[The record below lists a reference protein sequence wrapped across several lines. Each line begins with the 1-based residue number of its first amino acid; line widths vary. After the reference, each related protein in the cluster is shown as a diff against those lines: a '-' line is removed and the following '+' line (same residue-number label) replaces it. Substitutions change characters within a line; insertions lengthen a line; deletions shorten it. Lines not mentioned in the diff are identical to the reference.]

1 MNIKPG
7 TFLKSSVLLNDS
19 EFEDTL
25 IFIAEFNAKG
35 AIGFVINK
43 PFSRSLNE
51 LEEFRH
57 SLPFPLHDGGPVDRE
72 HLFCLHCRPDLIP
85 GGVDIDKGIYW
96 GGDFKQAIFHI
107 NNNTITTK
115 EIKIFIGYCGWD
127 YAQLEEEIEEGSW
140 EIIEKSR
147 GIVFE

>member
-51 LEEFRH
+51 LAEFRYN
-57 SLPFPLHDGGPVDRE
+57 LPFPLHDGGPVDRE

-96 GGDFKQAIFHI
+96 GGDFKQAVFHI